1 MKNNSKKYRPTRVPK
16 PSPTPNHNTKH
27 RNLNTL
33 IVVVI
38 AAIILFSVI
47 AGILLFNTEKEYRL
61 SKQQQKANETV
72 KTIENIINNIPD
84 NPEWLSA
91 NYEESLFYKKAPEAD
106 LYTETMPPNTLTD
119 KITPVD
125 EEYQKQVDEIGK
137 DVLQFIKEAYDSTA
151 NWNFRSVPA
160 YFYYDSKK
168 ELFARYFPTEEILGF
183 NENGMY
189 PLQDLKHV
197 TVFAMTA
204 HEQVH
209 ALMDYNLGDP
219 FCMLDTEDG
228 KSVGFFL
235 HEAVVEK
242 ITYDYLR
249 TKGIYPLQI
258 HSGEPI
264 SSSYE
269 LLLYNLEAFEMI
281 FECNIVECMLNQK
294 SHDIPANLLESATG
308 DKLAYARWLYWM
320 DKIMYGMWTNES
332 GYALSSQGCLNQ
344 FYCLYMDDDSKKVK
358 NFSDL
363 TNYYLL
369 RCLFIKTHLKT
380 KSQCIGAWFILTD
393 FNENPNLD

>member
-1 MKNNSKKYRPTRVPK
+1 MKNTTKRNRPIRVPK
-16 PSPTPNHNTKH
+16 PSPTPSRKH

-33 IVVVI
+33 IVIVL
-38 AAIILFSVI
+38 AIILFSVTVGVLLSN
-47 AGILLFNTEKEYRL
+47 AGKEYRL
-61 SKQQQKANETV
+61 SNKQREANEKV
-72 KTIENIINNIPD
+72 QYIQNILNNIPD
-84 NPEWLSA
+84 DPEWLSDR
-91 NYEESLFYKKAPEAD
+91 YEESLFYKNAPEAD
-106 LYTETMPPNTLTD
+106 LFVETPPTNTVSG

-137 DVLQFIKEAYDSTA
+137 DVLQFIKGAYDSTK

-160 YFYYDSKK
+160 YFYSDSSR
-168 ELFARYFPTEEILGF
+168 ELFARYFPTEEILCF

-189 PLQDLKHV
+189 PVRDLKHV
-197 TVFAMTA
+197 TVFSMTA

-219 FCMLDTEDG
+219 FCTLDAEDG

-242 ITYDYLR
+242 ITYDYLKS
-249 TKGIYPLQI
+249 KGIYPLQV
-258 HSGEPI
+258 HAGEAL

-281 FECNIVECMLNQK
+281 FECNIVECMLNQEN
-294 SHDIPANLLESATG
+294 HDLPSNLLESATG

-320 DKIMYGMWTNES
+320 DRIMYGMWSNDS
-332 GYALSSQGCLNQ
+332 GYTLSSQGYLNQ
-344 FYCLYMDDDSKKVK
+344 FYCWYMDDNSEKVRE
-358 NFSDL
+358 FSDL

-369 RCLFIKTHLKT
+369 RCMFLKTHLKT
-380 KSQCIGAWFILTD
+380 KAQCVGAWFILTE
-393 FNENPNLD
+393 FNENPN